1 MEQDKGR
8 AVAGAT
14 VRQPH
19 GSQRRALF
27 RMLGRVSDGERPR
40 CDPGPVEGQPHLER
54 AEVAALLAARGLP
67 ADLADEVLTRTRG
80 RADAVVLEVRR
91 LAGADGA
98 DVPVEAGALA
108 GLPLLS
114 PGLVDAVLGPGA
126 WRGLTASGATLHPR
140 SDGWYVPAASETTG
154 TASAEQRGVA
164 AGFCADHGQLAVAVR
179 WLHAQDD
186 DETLVRVV
194 ADSLR
199 APDRARR
206 WAELADLEPGELE
219 AVARRWSDDLVRAH
233 PDALLALVRAVE
245 FGMHAQLRAD
255 WLARLD
261 DLVDDQSPVR
271 VAVEAELVR
280 ELSRQGKADEVH
292 ARATAIRPRADE
304 VSRARLLMAESI
316 VDLLHQ
322 QHEAEG
328 PARTMLQEATA
339 LLRVNGER
347 EWEADAWLSLGFGA
361 DLRAGRLGLAVEHIE
376 RALALCSPGTQMRGR
391 VLTFLAEAYSHA
403 GRADDAEAALREVA
417 DLASLRDDV
426 ALTAYVAWSA
436 AIVASRRGDLA
447 ATREQLA
454 IVESHRGEWHA
465 LPAGVAFHAEAAE
478 VLATLG
484 QYDDARAQL
493 EVGRRLP
500 AAADF
505 ANAFDM
511 AALVLAA
518 RAGDPAEVP
527 ALADRCSPTPLT
539 AWRILLLRAWAA
551 ERAGDHDVAR
561 RLAAEALAEADALGH
576 PEIVEAGEPELALW
590 ARATP
595 TRGPARRARTTRVR
609 LLGTPAVESGSGT
622 REPHRG
628 VETTLLAAVAA
639 RHDVDVDDLLELL
652 WPGEDDAVAR
662 RRLRN
667 TLNRLRGSVGDVL
680 VRRGDRLALA
690 PDAVVDVH
698 QVLHAARIGHTVPE
712 LGVEAA
718 RRALALVSGD
728 LSNAGADP
736 VLDDLRDELGLAVGA
751 LADRV
756 GDAATTAG
764 ELGEAARWLAHARR
778 LDRYDE
784 ARAVRLVQVL
794 HALGRAGEADEVARD
809 AVRAC
814 EELGVAPS
822 PELARLAPSSV

>member
-1 MEQDKGR
+1 
-8 AVAGAT
+8 
-14 VRQPH
+14 
-19 GSQRRALF
+19 
-27 RMLGRVSDGERPR
+27 
-40 CDPGPVEGQPHLER
+40 VEGDPRLER
-54 AEVAALLAARGLP
+54 AEVRALLAARGLA
-67 ADLADEVLTRTRG
+67 ADDAAVEGVLTRTAG
-80 RADAVVLEVRR
+80 RADAVVLDVRR
-91 LAGADGA
+91 LAGAEVA
-98 DVPVEAGALA
+98 DVPIEAGALA

-140 SDGWYVPAASETTG
+140 SDGWHVPAPSPGTG
-154 TASAEQRGVA
+154 TATPEQRVVA
-164 AGFCADHGQLAVAVR
+164 ARWYADHGQLAVAVR
-179 WLHAQDD
+179 WLHAQSD
-186 DETLVRVV
+186 DEVLAHLL

-219 AVARRWSDDLVRAH
+219 AVARRWEDDLVRAR
-233 PDALLALVRAVE
+233 PESLLALVRAVE

-261 DLVDDQSPVR
+261 ELVDEASPAR

-280 ELSRQGKADEVH
+280 ELSRQGKAEEVH
-292 ARATAIRPRADE
+292 ARAARMRPRADE

-328 PARTMLQEATA
+328 PAQTMLQEATA

-391 VLTFLAEAYSHA
+391 VLTFLAEALSLA
-403 GRADDAEAALREVA
+403 GRADDADAALREVA
-417 DLASLRDDV
+417 ELASLRDDV

-436 AIVASRRGDLA
+436 ALVATRRGDLA
-447 ATREQLA
+447 AMREQLA
-454 IVESHRGEWHA
+454 VVESHRGEWHA

-478 VLATLG
+478 MLATLG

-493 EVGRRLP
+493 DVGRRLP

-511 AALVLAA
+511 AELILAA
-518 RAGDPAEVP
+518 RAGDPTEVP
-527 ALADRCSPTPLT
+527 ALAARCSPTPLT
-539 AWRILLLRAWAA
+539 AWRIGLLQAWAA
-551 ERAGDHDVAR
+551 ARAGDHDEAR
-561 RLAAEALAEADALGH
+561 RLAAEALAEAEAIGH
-576 PEIVEAGEPELALW
+576 PEIVEAGEPELAQW

-595 TRGPARRARTTRVR
+595 TGARGIARRSGNVRVR
-609 LLGTPAVESGSGT
+609 LLGTPAVETADGA

-628 VETTLLAAVAA
+628 VETTLLAAVVA
-639 RHDVDVDDLLELL
+639 RRDVDVVDLLDLL
-652 WPGEDDAVAR
+652 WPTEDDAVAR

-667 TLNRLRGSVGDVL
+667 TLNRLRASVGDVI
-680 VRRGDRLALA
+680 VRKGDRLGLA
-690 PDAVVDVH
+690 PDVTVDVDL
-698 QVLHAARIGHTVPE
+698 VLQAARIGHTVPE

-728 LSNAGADP
+728 LGNPGGDP
-736 VLDDLRDELGLAVGA
+736 ALDDLRDELGLAVGA

-756 GDAATTAG
+756 SDAATTSG
-764 ELGEAARWLAHARR
+764 ELGEAARWLAQARR

-784 ARAVRLVQVL
+784 PRAVRLVQVL
-794 HALGRAGEADEVARD
+794 RSLGREAEADDVARD
-809 AVRAC
+809 AVLAC
-814 EELGVAPS
+814 DELGVAPS
-822 PELARLAPSSV
+822 RELSRLAPSSV